1 MRHGSRRVPAD
12 WHMVVMRREAR
23 DALSDLLVRE
33 FAVQAGRAV
42 LQTVDVEPSLADP
55 VELPE
60 AWGTEMLRD

>member
-1 MRHGSRRVPAD
+1 
-12 WHMVVMRREAR
+12 MVVMRREAR
-23 DALSDLLVRE
+23 DALSDLLVCE